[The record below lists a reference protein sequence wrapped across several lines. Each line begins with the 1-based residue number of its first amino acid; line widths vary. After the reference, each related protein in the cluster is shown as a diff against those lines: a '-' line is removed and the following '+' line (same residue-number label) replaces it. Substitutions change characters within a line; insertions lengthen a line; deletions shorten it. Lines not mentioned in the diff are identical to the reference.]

1 MYVCLPGTVEV
12 LSHVCM
18 YACMY
23 VCMFVCLY
31 VHVNTVKMIDRPHEL
46 QKRFCPL
53 CRLSVI
59 HEQCTR
65 AFARLMYVHLC
76 SLAPAKSYLA
86 DQESFRCEQAKYVCI
101 LFLAAITEA
110 DQSRGSQMVF
120 NGSTPEG
127 EDHSI
132 DKLIGRTMYPV
143 HLASYVE
150 MIGKKAGQE

>member
-1 MYVCLPGTVEV
+1 MSNAQGH
-12 LSHVCM
+12 SHV
-18 YACMY
+18 
-23 VCMFVCLY
+23 
-31 VHVNTVKMIDRPHEL
+31 
-46 QKRFCPL
+46 L
-53 CRLSVI
+53 C
-59 HEQCTR
+59 
-65 AFARLMYVHLC
+65 MYVHLC